1 MIPTLG
7 RLPQETDKYK
17 VIWGSTVRSGLKN
30 KQGLST
36 VLAMKA
42 WSMRLVPG
50 AHIKKPGVE
59 EGL

>member
-7 RLPQETDKYK
+7 RLPQDTDKFK

-42 WSMRLVPG
+42 WGMRLVPR
-50 AHIKKPGVE
+50 AHIKKPGME
-59 EGL
+59 AGL